1 MQDGVALLQD
11 YRLFL
16 DMELIFDSTDDF
28 LYRQKGQLKL
38 DNTVIEEFLPHLVS
52 KAFPELS
59 KQFDLGPKAC
69 FAALYFTSTL
79 RTATG
84 SPGILTRAKDQD
96 FAMAKRVYV
105 KASFDPS
112 LQTHF
117 ETIDTHVGFVCAECK
132 TNLDKTMFQE
142 ASATAHDLRTGVPGA
157 KYLLL
162 CEWLDMT
169 PISTAGTDIDEVLI
183 LRKARRVGAQVRSQ
197 FATSEGRKA
206 IRSKY
211 AEFLKANP
219 FAADVFERF
228 LKHIRSVVEDH
239 DPNEGEA
246 IKKGY
251 F

>member
-1 MQDGVALLQD
+1 MSLPTPHGDKLVALLVNTKLPQSDKERVQEAVKRYEAWVTSLTQISGDVQKLVQDGVALLQD

-112 LQTHF
+112 LQTTFRNHRHPRR
-117 ETIDTHVGFVCAECK
+117 I
-132 TNLDKTMFQE
+132 
-142 ASATAHDLRTGVPGA
+142 R
-157 KYLLL
+157 L
-162 CEWLDMT
+162 CGMQ
-169 PISTAGTDIDEVLI
+169 DESGQNDVSGGE
-183 LRKARRVGAQVRSQ
+183 RHRARPSNRRARSQ
-197 FATSEGRKA
+197 V
-206 IRSKY
+206 
-211 AEFLKANP
+211 P
-219 FAADVFERF
+219 AA
-228 LKHIRSVVEDH
+228 L
-239 DPNEGEA
+239 
-246 IKKGY
+246 
-251 F
+251 